1 MIATRTKIGEHVE
14 EGQVLATVG
23 ENEEHPVVSPL
34 KGVLRGLIRD
44 GIHVPKGLKIGDV
57 DPRDDAEACYMA
69 SDKALAMG
77 GAALEAILSRVD
89 IRRRLW

>member
-1 MIATRTKIGEHVE
+1 MASLRAIDPID
-14 EGQVLATVG
+14 
-23 ENEEHPVVSPL
+23 PVKFDFSICHL
-34 KGVLRGLIRD
+34 GMMNACGFGK
-44 GIHVPKGLKIGDV
+44 KIGDV